1 MAGGGKSTKRL
12 TKGFLL
18 VALSLSASIQLIY
31 SQGKFCP
38 YKEIPY

>member
-12 TKGFLL
+12 TKGFL